1 MRKGRDHGNEMREHM
16 KIISSLTKRCK
27 PWQKFFPKGTFLHP
41 VAVHDT
47 GEVGI
52 KLKYLSLVW
61 RVQRPIGCRPSTVG
75 GQARVAEGRRENQG
89 KTSRKKK
96 RQINVPTKKCRIAE

>member
-1 MRKGRDHGNEMREHM
+1 MQARVKNTVRH
-16 KIISSLTKRCK
+16 TQRCK
-27 PWQKFFPKGTFLHP
+27 PWQKFFPEGTFLHP
-41 VAVHDT
+41 VAMHDA

-96 RQINVPTKKCRIAE
+96 GKLMCRRRSAE